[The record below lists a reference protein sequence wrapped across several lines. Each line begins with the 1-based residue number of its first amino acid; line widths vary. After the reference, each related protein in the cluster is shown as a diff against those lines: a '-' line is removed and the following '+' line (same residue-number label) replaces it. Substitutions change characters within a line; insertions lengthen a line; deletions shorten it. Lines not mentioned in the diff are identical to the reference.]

1 MSTVAAL
8 HAAPRGEGM
17 TDSPPGPVHQPGH
30 RRWSTHLDPHH
41 PSTREPPTFPLRLN
55 SVRRPA
61 LASRTFGRFAVDPA
75 GSIPDPNA
83 SSRRA
88 QNRRRTARRKIKPG
102 RIPVSEL
109 TVPAPSGMTASQAR
123 QMLRPAET
131 HFAQVAAVQFD
142 AVQAR
147 SRRFRL
153 DGCSTFAPPRPS
165 QNLRRNYLTRRQMI
179 GRR

>member
-75 GSIPDPNA
+75 GAIPDPNA

-102 RIPVSEL
+102 RIPDSEL
-109 TVPAPSGMTASQAR
+109 AVPAPLGMTASQVR
-123 QMLRPAET
+123 QVPWPGKT
-131 HFAQVAAVQFD
+131 DFTQVAAAQFNAVHVRSGLLRSD
-142 AVQAR
+142 A
-147 SRRFRL
+147 
-153 DGCSTFAPPRPS
+153 CSTFAPP
-165 QNLRRNYLTRRQMI
+165 
-179 GRR
+179 